1 MKKYKKLTSLTRV
14 DCPKLANI
22 VNKMIISERVKKWFR
37 EKHVIFYSLLVEILH
52 L

>member
-22 VNKMIISERVKKWFR
+22 VNKMIISEKI
-37 EKHVIFYSLLVEILH
+37 EKRILEKYVIFYSLLVEILH